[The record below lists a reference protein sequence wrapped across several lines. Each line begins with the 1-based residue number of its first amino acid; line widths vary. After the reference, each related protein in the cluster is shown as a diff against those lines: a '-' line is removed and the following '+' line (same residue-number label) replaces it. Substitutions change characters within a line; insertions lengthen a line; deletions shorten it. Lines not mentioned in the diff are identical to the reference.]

1 MVVVEA
7 AVPAA
12 DAVGTCHVIFQ
23 SLSPVLP
30 APLNFELYILVL
42 KKLSNPM
49 KLIVPK
55 KNLHG
60 QKKTIENSRRQGLSL
75 IILSKSF
82 LWFNSI
88 IFLIILLNKT

>member
-55 KNLHG
+55 KNSQG
-60 QKKTIENSRRQGLSL
+60 PKKDYREFKEAGFESHHLV
-75 IILSKSF
+75 
-82 LWFNSI
+82 
-88 IFLIILLNKT
+88 